1 MGGGFSKTR
10 LTGSRGSSAGWVMM
24 IFIASGCMFILGV
37 LVGRNTAP
45 LHFDMQHL
53 DEKLAQLQS
62 SVLAEPG
69 ELQNSDGQMPDD
81 ISFEFYD
88 RLREKAE
95 VDEYAQGRPRVLAP
109 KHPKPDLAE
118 IRVQPPRSRPETEPM
133 PALRQS
139 DQPAREAEKEPAPE
153 GPDKLFAIQVA
164 SLRDKQKAETV
175 KNKYKDKGYPAFAQK
190 AAVEGQGRWYRV
202 RIGPYTDRGQ
212 AENDLVRLQKAG
224 VDAMLLPHE
233 PGF

>member
-1 MGGGFSKTR
+1 MGGSFPKTDSFS
-10 LTGSRGSSAGWVMM
+10 SRGSTSGWVLM

-37 LVGRNTAP
+37 LVGRNSAP

-53 DEKLAQLQS
+53 DEKLSQLQS
-62 SVLAEPG
+62 SVLSEPG
-69 ELQNSDGQMPDD
+69 EQKGTDGRLPDD

-88 RLREKAE
+88 RLREKSE
-95 VDEYAQGRPRVLAP
+95 IDEHAQGRPRVLAP

-118 IRVQPPRSRPETEPM
+118 SRIQPPRAKPAAEPVPAQPASTEVTEPDS
-133 PALRQS
+133 R
-139 DQPAREAEKEPAPE
+139 
-153 GPDKLFAIQVA
+153 KLYAIQVA
-164 SLRDKQKAETV
+164 SLRDRQKAETV
-175 KNKYKDKGYPAFAQK
+175 KNKYKDKGYPAFTQN
-190 AAVEGQGRWYRV
+190 AAVEGQGRWHRV
-202 RIGPYTDRGQ
+202 RIGPYTNRSQ

>member
-1 MGGGFSKTR
+1 MGGSFPKTNSFS
-10 LTGSRGSSAGWVMM
+10 SRGGASGWVLM

-45 LHFDMQHL
+45 VHFDMQHL

-62 SVLAEPG
+62 SVLSEPG
-69 ELQNSDGQMPDD
+69 EQQTSNDRIPED

-88 RLREKAE
+88 RLREKSQ

-118 IRVQPPRSRPETEPM
+118 IRVQPPRSKPETEPM
-133 PALRQS
+133 PAQKES
-139 DQPAREAEKEPAPE
+139 GHPVQIAAEQPSPSAS
-153 GPDKLFAIQVA
+153 GKLFAIQVA
-164 SLRDKQKAETV
+164 SLRDRQKAETV
-175 KNKYKDKGYPAFAQK
+175 EKKYKDKGYPAFTQK
-190 AAVEGQGRWYRV
+190 AAVEGQGRWHRV
-202 RIGPYTDRGQ
+202 RIGPYTNRSQ